1 MKAALV
7 LCTLHYKNA
16 QPQFTSDSYS
26 ASTVRM
32 SNFSDYLFAFHW
44 DFRSLVIISWPKAME
59 WLTLEFIIR
68 SYVLHL
74 HVIVIVDLILD
85 SRQQNI
91 IVHIL
96 YIL

>member
-1 MKAALV
+1 
-7 LCTLHYKNA
+7 
-16 QPQFTSDSYS
+16 
-26 ASTVRM
+26 
-32 SNFSDYLFAFHW
+32 
-44 DFRSLVIISWPKAME
+44 ME